1 MSQRIQE
8 KLKDIIENHRVPS
21 LPDKTVAALNRI
33 KEKGEKELAA
43 RKA

>member
-1 MSQRIQE
+1 MSERIQE
-8 KLKDIIENHRVPS
+8 KIQDIIENHRVPP

-33 KEKGEKELAA
+33 KEKGEKKLAA